1 MFSVVLAVRVMKIG
15 VDTCNVNKFTWMVF
29 ECDIDNS
36 LKDTLDLSGDV
47 LVATLSWSEAES
59 TALGGSCWASTPT
72 YWTDT
77 VSFVRAVWVA
87 KRATFDEF
95 WWADHWHTIGDVS
108 VIRVLGARD
117 TNVVHASWA
126 VR

>member
-1 MFSVVLAVRVMKIG
+1 MDASNINNL
-15 VDTCNVNKFTWMVF
+15 TWMVLKGNIDDSF
-29 ECDIDNS
+29 EDR
-36 LKDTLDLSGDV
+36 LHFGGHV
-47 LVATLSWSEAES
+47 LVAGLRWAEAES
-59 TALGGSCWASTPT
+59 SALGGACWAASPAD
-72 YWTDT
+72 WANAI
-77 VSFVRAVWVA
+77 SFVRAVWVA